1 MLDLDH
7 PENDEMRAR
16 IAEVEANRIPMSEVM
31 SWFAP
36 WAVAAILVVVCLG
49 ALWCA
54 SRASDNLTYAIGM
67 IGALL
72 ALIALIWEA
81 GTALSG
87 GIGNLSLQVLVDD
100 ELSLIV
106 LMVLLGVLALGGLM
120 LAAHGP
126 SPTANGVGYGLCI
139 FGIVFAFAN
148 LKHYFDRLEARR

>member
-1 MLDLDH
+1 ML
-7 PENDEMRAR
+7 
-16 IAEVEANRIPMSEVM
+16 

-36 WAVAAILVVVCLG
+36 WFVAAILVVVCLG

-54 SRASDNLTYAIGM
+54 SSASDDLTYAIGL

-72 ALIALIWEA
+72 ALIALIWE
-81 GTALSG
+81 GRRRALRRDRGFVASDVG
-87 GIGNLSLQVLVDD
+87 RRRVSLV
-100 ELSLIV
+100 V

-139 FGIVFAFAN
+139 FGVVFAFAN
-148 LKHYFDRLEARR
+148 LKHYFDRLEG

>member
-1 MLDLDH
+1 MLDHVED
-7 PENDEMRAR
+7 DEMRAR
-16 IAEVEANRIPMSEVM
+16 IAEVEAHRVPVNEVL

-36 WAVAAILVVVCLG
+36 WFIAAILVLVCFG

-54 SRASDNLTYAIGM
+54 SSASDDLTYAIGL

-72 ALIALIWEA
+72 ALVAVIWEGLA
-81 GTALSG
+81 ALSG
-87 GIGNLSLQVLVDD
+87 GIGDFSLQVLVDD
-100 ELSLIV
+100 DLSLVV
-106 LMVLLGVLALGGLM
+106 LMVLLGILALCGLI

-148 LKHYFDRLEARR
+148 LKHYFDRLEG

>member
-1 MLDLDH
+1 LDLDH

-16 IAEVEANRIPMSEVM
+16 IAEVEAQRIPMSEVM
-31 SWFAP
+31 GWFAP
-36 WAVAAILVVVCLG
+36 WVVAAVLVVVCLG

-54 SRASDNLTYAIGM
+54 SSASDDLTYAIGM

-72 ALIALIWEA
+72 ALIALFWEVN
-81 GTALSG
+81 TALSG
-87 GIGNLSLQVLVDD
+87 GIGNLFLLMLVDD

-139 FGIVFAFAN
+139 FAIVFAFAN
-148 LKHYFDRLEARR
+148 LKHYFDRLESGR

>member
-1 MLDLDH
+1 MLDHVED
-7 PENDEMRAR
+7 DEMRAR
-16 IAEVEANRIPMSEVM
+16 IAEVEARRIPVNEVL

-36 WAVAAILVVVCLG
+36 WFIAAILVLVCFG

-54 SRASDNLTYAIGM
+54 SSASDDLTYAIGL

-72 ALIALIWEA
+72 ALIAVIWEGLA
-81 GTALSG
+81 ALSG
-87 GIGNLSLQVLVDD
+87 RIGDFSLQVLVDD
-100 ELSLIV
+100 DLSLIV
-106 LMVLLGVLALGGLM
+106 LMVLLGILALGGLI

-148 LKHYFDRLEARR
+148 LKHYFDRLEG

>member
-1 MLDLDH
+1 MLDHVED
-7 PENDEMRAR
+7 DEMRAR
-16 IAEVEANRIPMSEVM
+16 IAEVEAHRVPVNEVL

-36 WAVAAILVVVCLG
+36 WFIAAILVLVCFG

-54 SRASDNLTYAIGM
+54 SSASDDLTYAIGL

-72 ALIALIWEA
+72 ALVAVIWEGLA
-81 GTALSG
+81 ALSG
-87 GIGNLSLQVLVDD
+87 GIGDFSLQVLVDD
-100 ELSLIV
+100 DLSLVV
-106 LMVLLGVLALGGLM
+106 LMVLLGILALGGLI

-148 LKHYFDRLEARR
+148 LKHYFDRLEG